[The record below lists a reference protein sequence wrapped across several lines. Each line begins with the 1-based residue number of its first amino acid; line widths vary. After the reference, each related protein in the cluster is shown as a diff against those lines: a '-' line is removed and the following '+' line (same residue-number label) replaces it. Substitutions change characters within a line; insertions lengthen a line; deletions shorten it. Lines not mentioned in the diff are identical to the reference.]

1 MRVISLTLLLATIVP
16 ILALADPAITTRS
29 TTMRAAP
36 SPKAR
41 PVQKVPMDA
50 EIDLNYCAR
59 NWCYV
64 SWRNRFGYLPVNT
77 VAALPPRRRIYVM
90 PPPPIYPLAIGGRVT
105 GVPDMGPRFLPP
117 GRWPTLVTSITPI
130 GRYIRFAAEFEY
142 PANGFAVGRISL

>member
-16 ILALADPAITTRS
+16 SLALADPAITTRS

-41 PVQKVPMDA
+41 PVKQVPMDA

-90 PPPPIYPLAIGGRVT
+90 PPPPIYPPGYWGPGYWGPGYGGPGFHHRGGR
-105 GVPDMGPRFLPP
+105 RH
-117 GRWPTLVTSITPI
+117 W
-130 GRYIRFAAEFEY
+130 
-142 PANGFAVGRISL
+142 

>member
-16 ILALADPAITTRS
+16 SLALADPAITIRS

-41 PVQKVPMDA
+41 PVQQVPIDS

-90 PPPPIYPLAIGGRVT
+90 PPPPIYPPGYWGPGYWGPGYGG
-105 GVPDMGPRFLPP
+105 P
-117 GRWPTLVTSITPI
+117 GFYHR
-130 GRYIRFAAEFEY
+130 GGHRHR
-142 PANGFAVGRISL
+142 